1 MDEFL
6 KKFWQDNLTEIREN
20 KFRFAAICFCF
31 VAAVVLFFANDD
43 DGEEII
49 LTENPAPAEFAE
61 TAENPDTNKKII
73 VLNSPAI
80 SSGKQN
86 IKIVSGANAEALFVH
101 DPFKIPIKEKIQPQ
115 PEIILPS
122 VEEIP
127 PVSNEKFI
135 LRGTAIIGDN
145 KSALVQKISS
155 VKDSDAENLILGIGE
170 DFNGKMIIEITPDFL
185 ILIDGTKIFIET
197 N

>member
-31 VAAVVLFFANDD
+31 AVAMILLLTDD
-43 DGEEII
+43 SGDEEII
-49 LTENPAPAEFAE
+49 LNENPAPAEFVE
-61 TAENPDTNKKII
+61 TAENLNANKKII
-73 VLNSPAI
+73 ALNSPAI
-80 SSGKQN
+80 SSGNQN
-86 IKIVSGANAEALFVH
+86 IKIVSGANSDALFVH
-101 DPFKIPIKEKIQPQ
+101 DPFKISIKEKIQP
-115 PEIILPS
+115 PSEIILPP

-135 LRGTAIIGDN
+135 LRGTAIIGDD
-145 KSALVQKISS
+145 KSALVQKVSS
-155 VKDSDAENLILGIGE
+155 GKDSDAENLILGIGE

-185 ILIDGTKIFIET
+185 ILFDGTKIFVET